1 MKNLYIPKGK
11 TLHYE
16 SLSCQNLVVD
26 GVLVVEETLR
36 ARSISGKGILD
47 VGTISARHVA
57 AMDVECASLIAESL
71 AAERVCAAEVILSG
85 PAVVSCYLEAEY
97 VETPKLTVGKSKI
110 GTLRAAD
117 VVNLPEKKRG
127 MLRAL
132 AAGFLRRLWLSLTHR
147 IPVDADYAPAALASE
162 SAGALQEE
170 QPAAES
176 ENSFSGEQSEQ
187 ETVESCVSLDDL
199 EDDFEFKRLR
209 AMYRLLRNY
218 GYTLRIAKREELER
232 TESDAGSP
240 ESFREAA

>member
-57 AMDVECASLIAESL
+57 AMDIECASLIAESL

-127 MLRAL
+127 ILRAL

-147 IPVDADYAPAALASE
+147 IPADADYTPAVTASE
-162 SAGALQEE
+162 SAGAPQEE
-170 QPAAES
+170 PAEES
-176 ENSFSGEQSEQ
+176 EDTFSGEPSEQ
-187 ETVESCVSLDDL
+187 ETVESSAPHDDL

-209 AMYRLLRNY
+209 AMYRLLRDY
-218 GYTLRIAKREELER
+218 GYTLRIAKREEPEH
-232 TESDAGSP
+232 THPDAGSAA
-240 ESFREAA
+240 SFQEAA

>member
-1 MKNLYIPKGK
+1 MKNLYVPKGK

-16 SLSCQNLVVD
+16 TLSCQNLVVD

-47 VGTISARHVA
+47 AGTISARHVA
-57 AMDVECASLIAESL
+57 AMDIECASLIAQSL

-85 PAVVSCYLEAEY
+85 AAVVSCCLEAEY

-132 AAGFLRRLWLSLTHR
+132 AAGFLRRLWLSMPPVR
-147 IPVDADYAPAALASE
+147 ISAPLLISP
-162 SAGALQEE
+162 LIWLL
-170 QPAAES
+170 PLKR
-176 ENSFSGEQSEQ
+176 SFCSRKCGTIRCQ
-187 ETVESCVSLDDL
+187 L
-199 EDDFEFKRLR
+199 
-209 AMYRLLRNY
+209 
-218 GYTLRIAKREELER
+218 
-232 TESDAGSP
+232 
-240 ESFREAA
+240 